1 MKLVVIPSRHVL
13 SWKTLIATLS
23 DLQVKT
29 NSIKAKYLCVGWQE
43 RASSASMPKA
53 NVTLR

>member
-13 SWKTLIATLS
+13 SWRTPIAILS

-43 RASSASMPKA
+43 KASSASLPKV